1 MKLTDCDSCLV
12 YGTDKKPLSRARV
25 EEVKENVLR
34 LFFLSP
40 RLRNARL
47 KTIVDFYDRQHV
59 RVRGLCEVILK
70 KNPAYFETAEPWMAD
85 CTILKIYEVLQRQK
99 DLRVDVHI
107 SLEFVRS
114 DGKYFTGT
122 IQDISAGGMYVITAH
137 KLDMEQKFSFIY
149 TFKHEKRIVDVKVVR
164 IKEMGG
170 GYGYGYGCRFIG
182 LSPDTEA
189 DIRSFVYMNQIQKR
203 LDKKKK
209 TEGAEDEF
217 LL

>member
-1 MKLTDCDSCLV
+1 MATCDLLEV
-12 YGTDKKPLSRARV
+12 YDV
-25 EEVKENVLR
+25 
-34 LFFLSP
+34 
-40 RLRNARL
+40 
-47 KTIVDFYDRQHV
+47 Y
-59 RVRGLCEVILK
+59 
-70 KNPAYFETAEPWMAD
+70 
-85 CTILKIYEVLQRQK
+85 QRQK

-170 GYGYGYGCRFIG
+170 GYGYGCRFIG